1 MGYGGCIM
9 ACKFHDQK
17 TLISI
22 IANLGTTGILH
33 HRILFHPP
41 ISHRLQRQ
49 GQHQE
54 VYRQRHV
61 LHRLLRR
68 VHRVPSALDCV
79 TPVFQWRRYQHRHLV
94 PAVRRGDWLPA
105 HMHVRQQEERQ

>member
-1 MGYGGCIM
+1 MGYGRCSM
-9 ACKFHDQK
+9 ACEFPVQEAF
-17 TLISI
+17 ISI
-22 IANLGTTGILH
+22 IANHGTTGFLH
-33 HRILFHPP
+33 NRILFHPP
-41 ISHRLQRQ
+41 IPHRLQRQ

-68 VHRVPSALDCV
+68 MHRVPSALDCV
-79 TPVFQWRRYQHRHLV
+79 TPVFQRRRYQHRHLV